1 MAHQS
6 QLTPSTTKCAPT
18 SSEMHLAEDEAAVLL
33 LGLRRSGGPASS
45 SSSPQPQ
52 PSSSSSCSVDGA
64 VASTSKVKL
73 DEMEPPP
80 KSSSSPCATPVR
92 VIEGRL
98 RRASLTRSQS
108 DEDARR
114 VRGRKNVKEEEGKRD
129 EEEEEGD
136 TSSSADAHL
145 RRGSRHRKQVER
157 PNMVKTPGAG
167 LYKGT
172 SHRKRHSSGHARGS
186 TAAAKAELNG
196 VSVSC
201 ARKRQGPKGT
211 ADLTQLQSKVKK
223 DVVDKPDGQ
232 GSIAG
237 MVVGGGIEDA
247 RVRALHEASIDGD
260 DRTERKPVLENGG
273 GAQGPKIPVRAG
285 ESGPNDRPIAKVALQ
300 AEDAKP
306 IFIKREFV
314 PPRPLRVKQDQG
326 L

>member
-6 QLTPSTTKCAPT
+6 QFTPSTTKHAPS

-33 LGLRRSGGPASS
+33 LGLRGSGGPASS

-52 PSSSSSCSVDGA
+52 PQPHPSSSSCSGDSAG
-64 VASTSKVKL
+64 ASTSRVKL
-73 DEMEPPP
+73 DETEPLP
-80 KSSSSPCATPVR
+80 KSSGSPCATPVR
-92 VIEGRL
+92 VIEGRM

-114 VRGRKNVKEEEGKRD
+114 VRGRKSVKEEDGKRTD

-172 SHRKRHSSGHARGS
+172 SHRKRHSGGHARGS

-196 VSVSC
+196 VSVSRAC
-201 ARKRQGPKGT
+201 KRQGPEST
-211 ADLTQLQSKVKK
+211 ADCF
-223 DVVDKPDGQ
+223 DN
-232 GSIAG
+232 
-237 MVVGGGIEDA
+237 
-247 RVRALHEASIDGD
+247 RVR
-260 DRTERKPVLENGG
+260 
-273 GAQGPKIPVRAG
+273 
-285 ESGPNDRPIAKVALQ
+285 
-300 AEDAKP
+300 
-306 IFIKREFV
+306 
-314 PPRPLRVKQDQG
+314 
-326 L
+326 